1 MIIFGYD
8 NFIMI
13 LINVYEVDS
22 PGVKTHYC
30 SLKSLMRNHLP
41 GPPIA
46 GTLGCPDGKDRCFTG
61 GVQHGEELAEAA
73 RFLLTPTRMMMATD
87 WVLAQ
92 DGTVCAQ

>member
-41 GPPIA
+41 
-46 GTLGCPDGKDRCFTG
+46 
-61 GVQHGEELAEAA
+61 
-73 RFLLTPTRMMMATD
+73 
-87 WVLAQ
+87 
-92 DGTVCAQ
+92 

>member
-30 SLKSLMRNHLP
+30 SLKSLMRNHLRK
-41 GPPIA
+41 
-46 GTLGCPDGKDRCFTG
+46 LGEDICVPSGF
-61 GVQHGEELAEAA
+61 AN
-73 RFLLTPTRMMMATD
+73 
-87 WVLAQ
+87 
-92 DGTVCAQ
+92 